1 MAEED
6 SSQEKT
12 EEATPRKL
20 EKAREEGDIPR
31 SRELSTFTV
40 LMAGTVGLWVFGER
54 IMQAVLGTMKDNLS
68 IERAAIYDTNQMAI
82 HLVSSAYEV
91 AWALIPLMGVLVV
104 AAIIGPLGLGGWNFA
119 GKALMPKGNRINPI
133 SGLKRMFSM
142 RSLVELGKGILK
154 VSLVGGLAVIII
166 DWMEPEIL
174 NLQLESIDQA
184 LAHSI
189 DIILWSAIA
198 LSASTLIIAAIDVPY
213 QIYEHTKKLKMSMQE
228 IKDEFKETE
237 GKPEVKQKVR
247 QLQMEMANRRMMG
260 DVPDADVIITNPTHY
275 SVALKYDPQSAAA
288 PIMLAKGADEIAL
301 KIREVGNEYDIPIL
315 EAPPLARSIYYNTE
329 IGDEIPE
336 GLYIA
341 VAQVLAYIFQLD
353 QYMAGR
359 GPKPQNPDGFPI
371 PDELKHD

>member
-12 EEATPRKL
+12 EEATPRRV
-20 EKAREEGDIPR
+20 EKAREEGDVPR

-40 LMAGTVGLWVFGER
+40 LMAGSVGLWIFGDR
-54 IMQAVLGTMKDNLS
+54 IVNSIIGMMKDNLS
-68 IERAAIYDTNQMAI
+68 VERAALYDTNQMAI
-82 HLVSSAYEV
+82 HLASAANEV
-91 AWALIPLMGVLVV
+91 VWALVPLMGLLVV
-104 AAIIGPLGLGGWNFA
+104 AAIIGPLGLGGWNFS
-119 GKALMPKGNRINPI
+119 GKAIMPKGSRINPL

-142 RSLVELGKGILK
+142 RSLVELVKGLLK
-154 VSLVGGLAVIII
+154 VTLVGGLAVVIMN
-166 DWMEPEIL
+166 WYQTEIL
-174 NLQLESIDQA
+174 FLPMESMETA
-184 LAHSI
+184 LAHGVN
-189 DIILWSAIA
+189 IILWTAIA

-213 QIYEHTKKLKMSMQE
+213 QIYEHAKKLKMSMQD

-237 GKPEVKQKVR
+237 GKPEVKRKVR
-247 QLQMEMANRRMMG
+247 QLQMEMAQRRMMG

-275 SVALKYDPQSAAA
+275 SVALKYDPTISSA
-288 PIMLAKGADEIAL
+288 PIMLAKGADQIAL
-301 KIREVGNEYDIPIL
+301 KIREIGNEYDIPLL

-336 GLYIA
+336 GLYVA

-359 GPKPQNPDGFPI
+359 GSKPKDPKDFPI
-371 PDELKHD
+371 PDDLQHD

>member
-12 EEATPRKL
+12 EEATPRRL
-20 EKAREEGDIPR
+20 EKAREEGDVPR

-40 LMAGTVGLWVFGER
+40 LMAGTVGLWIFGDR
-54 IMQAVLGTMKDNLS
+54 IFQSIVGVMKDNLTV
-68 IERAAIYDTNQMAI
+68 ERASLYDTNQMAI
-82 HLVSSAYEV
+82 HLASAANEV
-91 AWALIPLMGVLVV
+91 VWALVPLMGLLLV
-104 AAIIGPLGLGGWNFA
+104 AAIVGPLGLGGWNFS
-119 GKALMPKGNRINPI
+119 GKALMPKGSRINPI

-142 RSLVELGKGILK
+142 RSLVELIKGWLK
-154 VSLVGGLAVIII
+154 VSLVGGLALVIMN
-166 DWMEPEIL
+166 WVEPEIL
-174 NLQLESIDQA
+174 FLPMESIETA
-184 LAHSI
+184 LAHSV
-189 DIILWSAIA
+189 DIILWTAIA

-213 QIYEHTKKLKMSMQE
+213 QVYEHAKKLKMSMQD

-237 GKPEVKQKVR
+237 GKPEVKRKVR
-247 QLQMEMANRRMMG
+247 QMQMEMAQRRMMG
-260 DVPDADVIITNPTHY
+260 DVPEADVIITNPTHY
-275 SVALKYDPQSAAA
+275 SVAIKYDPSVASA

-359 GPKPQNPDGFPI
+359 GPKPKDPSEFPI
-371 PDELKHD
+371 PDDLQHD

>member
-12 EEATPRKL
+12 EEATPRRL
-20 EKAREEGDIPR
+20 EKAREEGDVPR

-40 LMAGTVGLWVFGER
+40 LMAGTVGLWIFGDR
-54 IMQAVLGTMKDNLS
+54 IFQSIVSVMKDNLTV
-68 IERAAIYDTNQMAI
+68 ERAAIYDTNQMAI
-82 HLVSSAYEV
+82 HLASAANEV
-91 AWALIPLMGVLVV
+91 VWGLVPLMGLLVV
-104 AAIIGPLGLGGWNFA
+104 AAIIGPLGLGGWNFS
-119 GKALMPKGNRINPI
+119 GKALMPKGSRINPI

-142 RSLVELGKGILK
+142 RSLVELIKGWLK
-154 VSLVGGLAVIII
+154 VSLVGGLALVIMS
-166 DWMEPEIL
+166 WVEPEIL
-174 NLQLESIDQA
+174 FLPMESIETA
-184 LAHSI
+184 LAHSV
-189 DIILWSAIA
+189 DIILWTAIA

-213 QIYEHTKKLKMSMQE
+213 QVYEHAKKLKMSMQD

-237 GKPEVKQKVR
+237 GKPEVKRKVR
-247 QLQMEMANRRMMG
+247 QMQMEMAQRRMMG
-260 DVPDADVIITNPTHY
+260 DVPEADVIITNPTHY
-275 SVALKYDPQSAAA
+275 SVAIKYDPSVASA

-359 GPKPQNPDGFPI
+359 GPKPKDPSEFPI
-371 PDELKHD
+371 PDDLQHD

>member
-12 EEATPRKL
+12 EEATPRRL
-20 EKAREEGDIPR
+20 EKAREEGDVPR

-40 LMAGTVGLWVFGER
+40 LMAGSVGLWIFGER
-54 IMQAVLGTMKDNLS
+54 ISASIIAMMKDNLS
-68 IERAAIYDTNQMAI
+68 VERAAIYDTNQMAI
-82 HLVSSAYEV
+82 HLASAANEV
-91 AWALIPLMGVLVV
+91 VWGLMPLMGLLVV

-119 GKALMPKGNRINPI
+119 GKALMPKGSRINPI

-142 RSLVELGKGILK
+142 RSLVELVKGILK
-154 VSLVGGLAVIII
+154 VSLVGGLAVIIMN
-166 DWMEPEIL
+166 WLQPEIMFL
-174 NLQLESIDQA
+174 PMESVEAA
-184 LAHSI
+184 LAHSVN
-189 DIILWSAIA
+189 IILWSAIA

-213 QIYEHTKKLKMSMQE
+213 QIYEHAKKLKMSMQD

-237 GKPEVKQKVR
+237 GKPEVKRKVR
-247 QLQMEMANRRMMG
+247 QLQMEMAQRRMMG

-275 SVALKYDPQSAAA
+275 SVALKYDPVRASA
-288 PIMLAKGADEIAL
+288 PIMLAKGADQIAL
-301 KIREVGNEYDIPIL
+301 KIREIAKEHDIPML

-341 VAQVLAYIFQLD
+341 VAQVLAYVFQMD

-359 GPKPQNPDGFPI
+359 GPKPKDPSDFPI
-371 PDELKHD
+371 PEDLKHD

>member
-12 EEATPRKL
+12 EEATPRRL
-20 EKAREEGDIPR
+20 EKAREEGDVPR

-40 LMAGTVGLWVFGER
+40 LMAGAVGLWVFGDR
-54 IMQAVLGTMKDNLS
+54 IVNSVIGMMKDNLS
-68 IERAAIYDTNQMAI
+68 IERAAIYDTKQMAI
-82 HLVSSAYEV
+82 HLASAANEV
-91 AWALIPLMGVLVV
+91 VLALVPLMGVLTV

-119 GKALMPKGNRINPI
+119 SKAIMPKGSRINPI

-142 RSLVELGKGILK
+142 RSLVELVKGLLK
-154 VSLVGGLAVIII
+154 VTLVGGLAVLIM
-166 DWMEPEIL
+166 DWYQTEIL
-174 NLQLESIDQA
+174 FLPMESMESA
-184 LAHSI
+184 LAHSAN
-189 DIILWSAIA
+189 IILWSAIA

-213 QIYEHTKKLKMSMQE
+213 QIYEHAKKLKMSMQD

-237 GKPEVKQKVR
+237 GKPEVKRKVR
-247 QLQMEMANRRMMG
+247 QLQMEMAQRRMMG

-275 SVALKYDPQSAAA
+275 SVALKYDPSISSA
-288 PIMLAKGADEIAL
+288 PIMLAKGADQIAL
-301 KIREVGNEYDIPIL
+301 KIREIGNEYDIPIL

-336 GLYIA
+336 GLYVAI
-341 VAQVLAYIFQLD
+341 AQVLAYIFQMD

-359 GPKPQNPDGFPI
+359 GPKPKDPKDFPI
-371 PDELKHD
+371 PDDLQHE

>member
-12 EEATPRKL
+12 EEATPRRL
-20 EKAREEGDIPR
+20 EKAREEGDVPR

-40 LMAGTVGLWVFGER
+40 LMAGTVGLWIFGDR
-54 IMQAVLGTMKDNLS
+54 IFQSIDSVMKDNLTV
-68 IERAAIYDTNQMAI
+68 ERAAIYDTNQMAI
-82 HLVSSAYEV
+82 HLASAANEV
-91 AWALIPLMGVLVV
+91 VWGLVPLMGLLVV
-104 AAIIGPLGLGGWNFA
+104 AAIVGPLGLGGWNFS
-119 GKALMPKGNRINPI
+119 GKALMPKGSRINPI

-142 RSLVELGKGILK
+142 RSLVELIKGWLK
-154 VSLVGGLAVIII
+154 VSLVGGLALVIMS
-166 DWMEPEIL
+166 WVEPEIL
-174 NLQLESIDQA
+174 FLPMESIETA
-184 LAHSI
+184 LAHSV
-189 DIILWSAIA
+189 DIILWTAIA

-213 QIYEHTKKLKMSMQE
+213 QVYEHAKKLKMSMQD

-237 GKPEVKQKVR
+237 GKPEVKRKVR
-247 QLQMEMANRRMMG
+247 QMQMEMAQRRMMG
-260 DVPDADVIITNPTHY
+260 DVPEADVIITNPTHY
-275 SVALKYDPQSAAA
+275 SVAIKYDPGVASA

-359 GPKPQNPDGFPI
+359 GPKPKDPSEFPI
-371 PDELKHD
+371 PEDLQHD

>member
-12 EEATPRKL
+12 EEATPRRL
-20 EKAREEGDIPR
+20 EKAREEGDVPR

-40 LMAGTVGLWVFGER
+40 LMAGAVGLWVFGDR
-54 IMQAVLGTMKDNLS
+54 IVNSVIGMMKDNLS
-68 IERAAIYDTNQMAI
+68 IERAAIYDTKQMAI
-82 HLVSSAYEV
+82 HLASAANEV
-91 AWALIPLMGVLVV
+91 VLALVPLMGVLTV

-119 GKALMPKGNRINPI
+119 SKAIMPKGSRINPI

-142 RSLVELGKGILK
+142 RSLVELVKGLLK
-154 VSLVGGLAVIII
+154 VTLVGGLAVLIM
-166 DWMEPEIL
+166 DWYQTEIL
-174 NLQLESIDQA
+174 FLPMESMESA
-184 LAHSI
+184 LAHSAT
-189 DIILWSAIA
+189 IILWSAIA

-213 QIYEHTKKLKMSMQE
+213 QIYEHAKKLKMSMQD

-237 GKPEVKQKVR
+237 GKPEVKRKVR
-247 QLQMEMANRRMMG
+247 QLQMEMAQRRMMG

-275 SVALKYDPQSAAA
+275 SVALKYDPSISSA
-288 PIMLAKGADEIAL
+288 PIMLAKGADQIAL
-301 KIREVGNEYDIPIL
+301 KIREIGNEYDIPIL

-336 GLYIA
+336 GLYVAI
-341 VAQVLAYIFQLD
+341 AQVLAYVFQMD

-359 GPKPQNPDGFPI
+359 GPKPKDPKDFPI
-371 PDELKHD
+371 PDDLQHE

>member
-12 EEATPRKL
+12 EEATPRRL
-20 EKAREEGDIPR
+20 EKAREEGDVPR

-40 LMAGTVGLWVFGER
+40 LMAGTVGLWIFGDR
-54 IMQAVLGTMKDNLS
+54 IFQSIVSVMKDNLTV
-68 IERAAIYDTNQMAI
+68 ERAAIYDTNQMAI
-82 HLVSSAYEV
+82 HLASAANEV
-91 AWALIPLMGVLVV
+91 VWGLVPLMGLLVV
-104 AAIIGPLGLGGWNFA
+104 AAIVGPLGLGGWNFS
-119 GKALMPKGNRINPI
+119 GKALMPKGSRINPI

-142 RSLVELGKGILK
+142 RSLVELIKGWLK
-154 VSLVGGLAVIII
+154 VSLVGGLALVIMS
-166 DWMEPEIL
+166 WVEPEIL
-174 NLQLESIDQA
+174 FLPMESIETA
-184 LAHSI
+184 LAHSV
-189 DIILWSAIA
+189 DIILWTAIA

-213 QIYEHTKKLKMSMQE
+213 QVYEHAKKLKMSMQD

-237 GKPEVKQKVR
+237 GKPEVKRKVR
-247 QLQMEMANRRMMG
+247 QMQMEMAQRRMMG
-260 DVPDADVIITNPTHY
+260 DVPEADVIITNPTHY
-275 SVALKYDPQSAAA
+275 SVAIKYDPGVASA

-359 GPKPQNPDGFPI
+359 GPKPKDPSEFPI
-371 PDELKHD
+371 PEDLQHD

>member
-12 EEATPRKL
+12 EEATPRRL
-20 EKAREEGDIPR
+20 EKAREEGDVPR

-40 LMAGTVGLWVFGER
+40 LMAGTVGLWIFGDR
-54 IMQAVLGTMKDNLS
+54 IFQSIVSVMKDNLTV
-68 IERAAIYDTNQMAI
+68 ERAAIYDTNQMAI
-82 HLVSSAYEV
+82 HLASAANEV
-91 AWALIPLMGVLVV
+91 VWGLVPLMGLLVV
-104 AAIIGPLGLGGWNFA
+104 AAIIGPLGLGGWNFS
-119 GKALMPKGNRINPI
+119 GKALMPKGSRINPI

-142 RSLVELGKGILK
+142 RSLVELIKGWLK
-154 VSLVGGLAVIII
+154 VSLVGGLALVIMN
-166 DWMEPEIL
+166 WVEPEIL
-174 NLQLESIDQA
+174 FLPMESIETA
-184 LAHSI
+184 LAHSV
-189 DIILWSAIA
+189 DIILWTAIA

-213 QIYEHTKKLKMSMQE
+213 QVYEHAKKLKMSMQD

-237 GKPEVKQKVR
+237 GKPEVKRKVR
-247 QLQMEMANRRMMG
+247 QMQMEMAQRRMMG
-260 DVPDADVIITNPTHY
+260 DVPEADVIITNPTHY
-275 SVALKYDPQSAAA
+275 SVAIKYDPSVASA

-359 GPKPQNPDGFPI
+359 GPKPKDPSEFPI
-371 PDELKHD
+371 PDDLQHD